1 MRYIFARSTPRFA
14 LWACLSL
21 ATLASAHAVQNPNLP
36 LNYGSPITAPLPA
49 NTVQRGTILMQ
60 KETAYQAPKPK
71 ESVEDLVERVT
82 TQAIAA
88 SEARQNSKLTA
99 QIAATKSALESFSSQ
114 RIAQMGTEIRQFS
127 QQNTS
132 ASAAELRAFT
142 EQRASAMAAELRQY
156 ASNNTQLSAEELRQ
170 YADDVAKRVS
180 KQTVVAADPQVQDA
194 IRKVVNLAIIEQDD
208 PVRYSVERLVEE
220 RLARAAQDPIEA
232 SILRITQPAITEAEQ
247 RFDAQNAQ
255 QIAQMRQNTEDL
267 LALYRSATSEQV
279 AKAELNTANKLNAE
293 QAARNAALSR
303 LQSDLALQ
311 IQQQNTLLA
320 NYQATLSDK
329 LSSQQLSQLQQISA
343 LQNNLTQELNA
354 TKLANASQL
363 ANERAARTEQL
374 AAAKLAQTQDAANI
388 KSVLNARFNQ
398 QQLALKDVRI
408 DTAQSAAEQIT
419 QINAL
424 QNQLSNQLA
433 ALQNAQQQQLST
445 LENKTQLE
453 LANERQYR
461 TEQLAAAEI
470 NRTREAANIQAT
482 LNQRLTQQ
490 QLALKN
496 VELITAQNTAAQIA
510 ALENKTLAQINQ
522 ERATRN
528 NELEALRRNTDTRLA
543 TLAEDTRNH
552 IAAVTQTSTNAL
564 ENRLTNYAQTE
575 LNSLENR
582 LSDSITS
589 AARNSALTADEIRA
603 HTANQLDVLTQLT
616 EERIASVTTA
626 KTREM
631 EDRLVAYASEKA
643 VAEANRVQISA
654 ADIEQIAGRTL
665 AEAGDEIR
673 ALALQTI
680 AESDDYIKTIAR
692 EAIIDDDPAMQT
704 ALNNA
709 ARKVITDG
717 NDNVTFAIRAA
728 VEDALNTLPPTG
740 GAATTAPNAIN
751 SATPTIVT
759 GEEIASANLKIG
771 ELQPVNA
778 YGIPTINANGST
790 PSGNISLQRPR
801 HRADWVDIRDYNVV
815 VHEDNKTLE
824 QLLATT
830 LKRAEPFTGPWSIK
844 WKISRKNQDILTER
858 FSLDVETNFTDFIA
872 YLAQYMVNYRGVQLT
887 FSLFDTERT
896 IVISD

>member
-1 MRYIFARSTPRFA
+1 MHYIFARPTPRFA

-21 ATLASAHAVQNPNLP
+21 ATLASTHAAQNPNLP
-36 LNYGSPITAPLPA
+36 LGYGTTIITPQTPNL
-49 NTVQRGTILMQ
+49 VERGTILMQ

-88 SEARQNSKLTA
+88 SEARQNSKLSA

-114 RIAQMGTEIRQFS
+114 RIAQMGAEIRQFS

-156 ASNNTQLSAEELRQ
+156 ASNNTQLSADELRQ

-267 LALYRSATSEQV
+267 LALYRTTTSEQV

-311 IQQQNTLLA
+311 IQQQNALLA

-329 LSSQQLSQLQQISA
+329 LSSQQFNQLQQISA

-363 ANERAARTEQL
+363 ANERLTRTEQL
-374 AAAKLAQTQDAANI
+374 AA
-388 KSVLNARFNQ
+388 
-398 QQLALKDVRI
+398 
-408 DTAQSAAEQIT
+408 
-419 QINAL
+419 L
-424 QNQLSNQLA
+424 QNT
-433 ALQNAQQQQLST
+433 QQQQLSA

-453 LANERQYR
+453 LTNERQYR
-461 TEQLAAAEI
+461 TEQLAAAEVS
-470 NRTREAANIQAT
+470 RTREAANIQAT

-496 VELITAQNTAAQIA
+496 VELITAQNTATQIA
-510 ALENKTLAQINQ
+510 ALENKTLAQITE
-522 ERATRN
+522 ERAARN

-543 TLAEDTRNH
+543 SLAEDTRNH

-564 ENRLTNYAQTE
+564 ETRLTNYAQTE

-589 AARNSALTADEIRA
+589 AARNSALTADEIRT

-616 EERIASVTTA
+616 EERIATVTTA

-643 VAEANRVQISA
+643 VTEANRVQISE
-654 ADIEQIAGRTL
+654 ADIQNIAGRTL

-728 VEDALNTLPPTG
+728 VEDALNTLPPTQV
-740 GAATTAPNAIN
+740 GANTPLAPPQLNSTA
-751 SATPTIVT
+751 PTIVT

-771 ELQPVNA
+771 QLQPVNA
-778 YGIPTINANGST
+778 YGVPTIDTGVNNA
-790 PSGNISLQRPR
+790 SGELSLQRPR
-801 HRADWVDIRDYNVV
+801 HRADWVDIREYNVV

-830 LKRAEPFTGPWSIK
+830 LQRAEPFTGPWSIK
-844 WKISRKNQDILTER
+844 WKISRKNNDILTER